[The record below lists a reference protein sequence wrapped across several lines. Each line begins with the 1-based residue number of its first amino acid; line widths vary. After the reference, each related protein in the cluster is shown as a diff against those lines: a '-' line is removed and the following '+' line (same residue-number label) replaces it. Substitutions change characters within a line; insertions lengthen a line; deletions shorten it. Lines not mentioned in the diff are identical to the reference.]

1 MATTALTTGPQN
13 PGAVPGSGLTDG
25 PAPRRRRREDRTF
38 RTPGD
43 VIVFI
48 LLCLG
53 AITMLLPLAWMVST
67 ALKTPEN
74 VFQVPPQWIPDPFRW
89 DNFVRIWEA
98 GPLLTGIRNSVIVS
112 VTVIVVGTIT
122 SSYAAYGFAK
132 MRIPGKNGI
141 FLFLLAGVMIPFPA
155 LMIPTFMLFSRIGW
169 VDTLLPL
176 IVPGLFGNLMMVFFL
191 RQYLLSVP
199 DSLIEAAVIDGATH
213 PQIFWR
219 IVLPLIRPAIAA
231 QVILWFMGVWND
243 YLGPIIYL
251 NSENVHTLQLVIA
264 NFNAT
269 YAVQTDFPLIMAA
282 SLVALL
288 PVLIV
293 FLIFQRQIIESI
305 ALTGS
310 KG

>member
-1 MATTALTTGPQN
+1 MATTS
-13 PGAVPGSGLTDG
+13 AVPTAPLQTAGVEPD
-25 PAPRRRRREDRTF
+25 AARPRRRRGENRF
-38 RTPGD
+38 RSPAD

-48 LLCLG
+48 VLCAG
-53 AITMLLPLAWMVST
+53 AVTMLLPLAWMIST
-67 ALKTPEN
+67 SLKTQES
-74 VFQVPPQWIPDPFRW
+74 VFAIPPQWIPNPVEW
-89 DNFVRIWEA
+89 GNYARIWEA
-98 GPLLTGIRNSVIVS
+98 GPILSGIRNSAIVS
-112 VTVIVVGTIT
+112 LTVIVVGTIT
-122 SSYAAYGFAK
+122 SSYAAYGFSK
-132 MRIPGKNGI
+132 MRIPGKNA
-141 FLFLLAGVMIPFPA
+141 LFLALLGGIMIPFPA

-191 RQYLLSVP
+191 RQYLMSVP

-231 QVILWFMGVWND
+231 QVILWFMGTWND

-269 YAVQTDFPLIMAA
+269 YAVQTDYPLIMAA
-282 SLVALL
+282 SLVALV
-288 PVLIV
+288 PVLAV
-293 FLIFQRQIIESI
+293 FLVFQRQIIESI

>member
-1 MATTALTTGPQN
+1 MVSSAMPPVSRT
-13 PGAVPGSGLTDG
+13 PGAMTPPSVSGSAT
-25 PAPRRRRREDRTF
+25 PRRRRREDRTF
-38 RTPGD
+38 RSAGD
-43 VIVFI
+43 VVIFVV
-48 LLCLG
+48 LCIG
-53 AITMLLPLAWMVST
+53 AVSMLLPLLWMVST
-67 ALKTPEN
+67 SLKEKEK
-74 VFQVPPQWIPDPFRW
+74 VFVLPPQWIPDPIRW
-89 DNFVRIWEA
+89 ENYLRIWEA
-98 GPLLTGIRNSVIVS
+98 GPILTGIINSTIVA
-112 VTVIVVGTIT
+112 VTVISIGTIT
-122 SSYAAYGFAK
+122 SSFAAYGFSK

-141 FLFLLAGVMIPFPA
+141 FLFMLGGMMIPFPA
-155 LMIPTFMLFSRIGW
+155 LMIPTFMLFSKIGW

-199 DSLIEAAVIDGATH
+199 DSLIEAAIIDGATH

-264 NFNAT
+264 NFNST

-293 FLIFQRQIIESI
+293 FLVFQRQIIESI
-305 ALTGS
+305 GLTGS

>member
-1 MATTALTTGPQN
+1 MATTSALNSTP
-13 PGAVPGSGLTDG
+13 PAAVGAEA
-25 PAPRRRRREDRTF
+25 APRRPRSERRF
-38 RTPGD
+38 QSPAD

-53 AITMLLPLAWMVST
+53 AFTMLLPLAWMLST
-67 ALKTPEN
+67 SLKTREN
-74 VFQVPPQWIPDPFRW
+74 VFVLPPQWIPDPIVW
-89 DNFVRIWEA
+89 ENYLRIWEA
-98 GPLLTGIRNSVIVS
+98 GPILTGIINSSIVS
-112 VTVIVVGTIT
+112 LTVITIGTIT
-122 SSYAAYGFAK
+122 SSFAAYGFSK
-132 MRIPGKNGI
+132 MKIPGKNAI
-141 FLFLLAGVMIPFPA
+141 FLGLLAGIMIPFPA

-191 RQYLLSVP
+191 RQYLMSIP
-199 DSLIEAAVIDGATH
+199 DSLIEAAVIDGASH
-213 PQIFWR
+213 PQIFGR

-231 QVILWFMGVWND
+231 QVILWFMGTWND

-282 SLVALL
+282 SIVSLI
-288 PVLIV
+288 PVLAV

-305 ALTGS
+305 ALTGN

>member
-1 MATTALTTGPQN
+1 MATTSALSSTP
-13 PGAVPGSGLTDG
+13 PAAVGAEAV
-25 PAPRRRRREDRTF
+25 PRRRRSERRF
-38 RTPGD
+38 QSPAD

-53 AITMLLPLAWMVST
+53 AFTMLLPLAWMLST
-67 ALKTPEN
+67 SLKTREN
-74 VFQVPPQWIPDPFRW
+74 VFVLPPQWIPDPIVW
-89 DNFVRIWEA
+89 ENYLRIWEA
-98 GPLLTGIRNSVIVS
+98 GPILTGIINSSIVS
-112 VTVIVVGTIT
+112 LTVITIGTIT
-122 SSYAAYGFAK
+122 SSFAAYGFSK
-132 MRIPGKNGI
+132 MKIPGKNAI
-141 FLFLLAGVMIPFPA
+141 FLGLLAGIMIPFPA

-191 RQYLLSVP
+191 RQYLMSIP
-199 DSLIEAAVIDGATH
+199 DSLIEAAVIDGASH
-213 PQIFWR
+213 PQIFGR

-231 QVILWFMGVWND
+231 QVILWFMGTWND

-282 SLVALL
+282 SIVSLI
-288 PVLIV
+288 PVLAV

-305 ALTGS
+305 ALTGN

>member
-1 MATTALTTGPQN
+1 MATTSALSSTP
-13 PGAVPGSGLTDG
+13 PAAVGAEA
-25 PAPRRRRREDRTF
+25 APRRRRSERRF
-38 RTPGD
+38 QSPAD

-53 AITMLLPLAWMVST
+53 AFTMLLPLAWMLST
-67 ALKTPEN
+67 SLKTREN
-74 VFQVPPQWIPDPFRW
+74 VFVLPPQWIPDPIVW
-89 DNFVRIWEA
+89 ENYLRIWEA
-98 GPLLTGIRNSVIVS
+98 GPILTGIINSSIVS
-112 VTVIVVGTIT
+112 LTVITIGTIT
-122 SSYAAYGFAK
+122 SSFAAYGFSK
-132 MRIPGKNGI
+132 MKIPGKNAI
-141 FLFLLAGVMIPFPA
+141 FLGLLAGIMIPFPA

-191 RQYLLSVP
+191 RQYLMSIP
-199 DSLIEAAVIDGATH
+199 DSLIEAAVIDGASH
-213 PQIFWR
+213 PQIFGR

-231 QVILWFMGVWND
+231 QVILWFMGTWND

-282 SLVALL
+282 SIVSLI
-288 PVLIV
+288 PVLAV

-305 ALTGS
+305 ALTGN

>member
-1 MATTALTTGPQN
+1 MATTS
-13 PGAVPGSGLTDG
+13 AVPTAPLPTGSAVPDQV
-25 PAPRRRRREDRTF
+25 PRRRRRSDRRF
-38 RTPGD
+38 QSPAD
-43 VIVFI
+43 VVVFI
-48 LLCLG
+48 VLCLG
-53 AITMLLPLAWMVST
+53 AVTMLLPLAWMIST
-67 ALKTPEN
+67 SLKTQES
-74 VFQVPPQWIPDPFRW
+74 VFAIPPQWIPNPVEW
-89 DNFVRIWEA
+89 SNYVRIWDA
-98 GPLLTGIRNSVIVS
+98 GPILSGIKNSAIVS
-112 VTVIVVGTIT
+112 LTVIIVGTIT
-122 SSYAAYGFAK
+122 SSYAAYGFSK
-132 MRIPGKNGI
+132 MRIPGKNAI
-141 FLFLLAGVMIPFPA
+141 FLALLGGIMIPFPA
-155 LMIPTFMLFSRIGW
+155 LMIPTFMLFSKIGW

-191 RQYLLSVP
+191 RQYLMSVP

-231 QVILWFMGVWND
+231 QVILWFMGLWND

-269 YAVQTDFPLIMAA
+269 YAVQTDYPLIMAA
-282 SLVALL
+282 SLVALV
-288 PVLIV
+288 PVLGV
-293 FLIFQRQIIESI
+293 FLVFQRQIIESI

>member
-1 MATTALTTGPQN
+1 MTTSAVTTSPQGP
-13 PGAVPGSGLTDG
+13 VPPADGLST
-25 PAPRRRRREDRTF
+25 APRRRRREDRTF
-38 RTPGD
+38 RTGGD
-43 VIVFI
+43 VVVFI
-48 LLCLG
+48 ILCLG

-67 ALKTPEN
+67 ALKAPEN
-74 VFQVPPQWIPDPFRW
+74 VFQVPPQWIPDPFRF
-89 DNFVRIWEA
+89 DNFVRIWDA

-112 VTVIVVGTIT
+112 VSVIVVGTIT
-122 SSYAAYGFAK
+122 SSFAAYAFAK
-132 MRIPGKNGI
+132 MKVPGKNGL
-141 FLFLLAGVMIPFPA
+141 FLFLLAGMMIPFPA
-155 LMIPTFMLFSRIGW
+155 LMIPTFMLFSKIGW

-199 DSLIEAAVIDGATH
+199 DSLIEAAVIDGASH

-293 FLIFQRQIIESI
+293 FLVFQRQIIESI